1 MSFKEFAA
9 SVERDAQP
17 PAGLNGALQALW
29 HDARGDWA
37 TAHRLAQEDGS
48 DRGAWVHAYLHR
60 KEGDA
65 ENATYWYVRA
75 GRSRPADDV
84 TLPGE
89 WEQIARELLGDQAK
103 P

>member
-1 MSFKEFAA
+1 MSFKEFAE
-9 SVERDAQP
+9 SVECDAQP
-17 PAGLNGALQALW
+17 PAGLNAALQALW
-29 HDARGDWA
+29 HDVGGDWS
-37 TAHRLAQEDGS
+37 TAHRLAQDDGS

-60 KEGDA
+60 KEGDV

-84 TLPGE
+84 TLPVE
-89 WEQIARELLGDQAK
+89 WEQIARELLGDRAK